1 MILIIKNKGSLM
13 LSDFTKLNTF
23 LTVVREKS
31 FSKASAKLG
40 ISQPAVTQQ
49 MRFIEDYLDT
59 KLLDRKKN
67 GIRLTKEG
75 EKLLSIASKLQKSI
89 VAAEQQVISIMNKDI
104 TFIFGASK
112 VIGDY
117 VLPTVLNEVK
127 AKIDNEVSVTVD
139 FSEKIISDL
148 HDKRIDMALIESPVF
163 EDGIIYRDWME
174 DEVVIFSNQPLPKRV
189 KNEDLLSYKWVCRD
203 PESHT
208 RKMFKEYLEISGF
221 DECDSFNVITESSS
235 LTAIMQ
241 TVLHAPIEDNTPTTS
256 IASLRAIQEYVN
268 DGKLFISR
276 LPKVTMKRT
285 FYMAYLKEKKHD
297 PFVDSVLSYLMT
309 IK

>member
-1 MILIIKNKGSLM
+1 M
-13 LSDFTKLNTF
+13 LSDFTKINTF

-49 MRFIEDYLDT
+49 MRYIEDYLDT
-59 KLLDRKKN
+59 KVLDRKKN

-75 EKLLSIASKLQKSI
+75 EKLLTIATKLQKSI
-89 VAAEQQVISIMNKDI
+89 AVAEQQLINIINKDI
-104 TFIFGASK
+104 TFVFGASK

-127 AKIDNEVSVTVD
+127 AKIDNEVSVNVD
-139 FSEKIISDL
+139 LSPQIINCL
-148 HDKRIDMALIESPVF
+148 LDKKIDMALIESPVF

-189 KNEDLLSYKWVCRD
+189 KNEDLQSFKWVCRD

-208 RKMFKEYLEISGF
+208 RKMFKEYLEISQF
-221 DECDSFNVITESSS
+221 DDCDTFNIVTESSS
-235 LTAIMQ
+235 LTSIMN
-241 TVLHAPIEDNTPTTS
+241 TILHAPKDDVPTTS
-256 IASLRAIQEYVN
+256 IASVRALQEYV
-268 DGKLFISR
+268 DREQLYIAR
-276 LPKVTMKRT
+276 LPKVAMKRT
-285 FYMAYLKEKKHD
+285 FYIAYLKEKKHD

>member
-1 MILIIKNKGSLM
+1 M

-49 MRFIEDYLDT
+49 MKYIEDYLDT
-59 KLLDRKKN
+59 RVLDRKKN

-75 EKLLSIASKLQKSI
+75 EKLFLIAQKLHKSI
-89 VAAEQQVISIMNKDI
+89 TVAEQQLLDIINKDI
-104 TFIFGASK
+104 TFIFAASK

-117 VLPTVLNEVK
+117 ILPTVLNEIK
-127 AKIDNEVSVTVD
+127 QTINNEVNINVGLSKECIVD
-139 FSEKIISDL
+139 L
-148 HDKRIDMALIESPVF
+148 LDKKVDMALIESPIF

-174 DEVVIFSNQPLPKRV
+174 DEIVIFSNQPLPKRV
-189 KNEDLLSYKWVCRD
+189 KNEDLQSYKWVCRD

-208 RKMFKEYLEISGF
+208 RKLFKEYLDIAGF
-221 DECDSFNVITESSS
+221 QDCDTFNIVTQSSS
-235 LTAIMQ
+235 LTAILQ
-241 TVLHAPIEDNTPTTS
+241 TVLHSSKTDTPTVS
-256 IASLRAIQEYVN
+256 IASYKALKEYE
-268 DGKLFISR
+268 DDRKLYVAR
-276 LPKVTMKRT
+276 LPKLTMKRT
-285 FYMAYLKEKKHD
+285 LYIAYLKERKHD
-297 PFVDSVLSYLMT
+297 AFIDTVLSYLMT